1 MTGTR
6 IVTLVSDLLAQPD
19 NSIREVVSR
28 ALLCEGLT
36 NLHSGDAS
44 VAGMLDASTA
54 GQDATD
60 AADSAA
66 GGHARACVWVA
77 GRCGPSGTSA
87 EVWALRR
94 ADEVVAWLAGDSAPG
109 VHGIGLFGL
118 VLGITRDMVTEWLTF
133 GVLVLLLVVGITG
146 VVVLLGLAGV
156 LVLLFMLLLSIGVA
170 CEVVVRPIGVLVLFL
185 VVGITS
191 VVMVFWPLSMLMPF
205 FVVNVTGVVV
215 VFWLFSVL
223 VLVLLL
229 TVGIAR
235 KVVALW
241 LVSILMSL
249 LVLSITSNM
258 VAWSVSVLEL
268 VVSISGI
275 MTAMFRL

>member
-66 GGHARACVWVA
+66 RGHARACVWVT
-77 GRCGPSGTSA
+77 GCCGPSGTSA
-87 EVWALRR
+87 EVWALRG

-109 VHGIGLFGL
+109 VHGVGLFGL

-133 GVLVLLLVVGITG
+133 GVLVLLLTISITG
-146 VVVLLGLAGV
+146 
-156 LVLLFMLLLSIGVA
+156 MVA
-170 CEVVVRPIGVLVLFL
+170 I
-185 VVGITS
+185 
-191 VVMVFWPLSMLMPF
+191 FWPLA
-205 FVVNVTGVVV
+205 
-215 VFWLFSVL
+215 

-229 TVGIAR
+229 SVGVTC

-241 LVSILMSL
+241 LISMLMSL